1 MEHLQVLV
9 VVIPL
14 LAAPLCSLLPGR
26 RLPWLL
32 ATAVAWVVLCA
43 AAVLALE
50 VREAGLLTYE
60 LGGWAAPWGIE
71 YRLDASSAL
80 VQLLIGVIAAVVLP
94 FAGTSAALEIE
105 PERQSGFYAAVLL
118 LIAGLLGITATGD
131 AFNVFVFLEI
141 SSLSSYLL
149 IALGRD
155 RRALTA
161 SFRYLIMGT
170 LGATFYL
177 IGVGLLYAMTGTLN
191 MADLAERLPAVADT
205 RTVHTAVAFLVVGI
219 CLKIALFPLHL
230 WLPNA
235 YAYAPSAV
243 GALIAATSTKVAVYL
258 LIRIVYTVLG
268 VDFAFGQLAL
278 STVLLVLAVL
288 GMLTA
293 SAVAVNQPDARRML
307 AYSSVAQVGYMVLGL
322 SLASVTGLTAS
333 LLHLMNHA
341 LMKGALFLAMGCVAY
356 RLGGTRVADL
366 AGLGRAM
373 PWTMA
378 AFVAG
383 GLSLI
388 GVPLTVGFVSKWY
401 LVLAALEQGMWLLVL
416 AVVASSLL
424 AVAYVWR
431 VVEIAYFRGPA
442 REGIREAPWS
452 LLVPTWVL
460 VLANFWLGVDTRAT
474 VGLASQAA
482 QALLGAAP

>member
-14 LAAPLCSLLPGR
+14 LAAPLCALLPGR

-32 ATAVAWVVLCA
+32 ATTVAWAVLCA

-50 VREAGLLTYE
+50 VRAAGLLTYE

-71 YRLDASSAL
+71 YRLDASNAL
-80 VQLLIGVIAAVVLP
+80 VQLLIGVIAAAVLP
-94 FAGTSAALEIE
+94 FAGTSAALEID
-105 PERQSGFYAAVLL
+105 PERQSGFYSAVLL

-141 SSLSSYLL
+141 SSLSTYLL

-205 RTVHTAVAFLVVGI
+205 RTVHTAVAFLIVGI

-268 VDFAFGQLAL
+268 VDFAFDQLAL

-322 SLASVTGLTAS
+322 SLASVTGLTAA

-356 RLGGTRVADL
+356 RLGGTRIVDL

-378 AFVAG
+378 AFVAA

-388 GVPLTVGFVSKWY
+388 GVPLTVGFISKWY
-401 LVLAALEQGMWLLVL
+401 LVLAALEQGMWLLVI

-452 LLVPTWVL
+452 LLVPTWAL

-474 VGLASQAA
+474 VGLATQAA
-482 QALLGAAP
+482 QALLGAGP

>member
-14 LAAPLCSLLPGR
+14 LAAPLCALLPGR
-26 RLPWLL
+26 RAAWLL
-32 ATAVAWVVLCA
+32 ATAVAWVVLGA
-43 AAVLALE
+43 AAMLALE
-50 VREAGLLTYE
+50 VREAGVLTYE

-80 VQLLIGVIAAVVLP
+80 VQLLIGIVAAVVLP
-94 FAGTSAALEIE
+94 FAGTSAALEID
-105 PERQSGFYAAVLL
+105 PERQRGFFAALL
-118 LIAGLLGITATGD
+118 LLTAGLLGITATGD

-141 SSLSSYLL
+141 SSLSTYLL

-170 LGATFYL
+170 IGATFYL

-268 VDFAFGQLAL
+268 VDFAFGQLSL
-278 STVLLVLAVL
+278 SSVLLVLAVL

-356 RLGGTRVADL
+356 RVGGTRVDDL

-388 GVPLTVGFVSKWY
+388 GVPLTVGFISKWY
-401 LVLAALEQGMWLLVL
+401 LVLGALEQGHWLLVA
-416 AVVASSLL
+416 AVVVSSLL

-431 VVEIAYFRGPA
+431 VVEVAYFRGSAPA
-442 REGIREAPWS
+442 GIREAPWS
-452 LLVPTWVL
+452 LLVPTWAL
-460 VLANFWLGVDTRAT
+460 VLANFWLGVDTRVT
-474 VGLASQAA
+474 VGLATQAA

>member
-9 VVIPL
+9 VVVPL
-14 LAAPLCSLLPGR
+14 LAAPLCALLPGR

-32 ATAVAWVVLCA
+32 ATAVAWAVLCA

-80 VQLLIGVIAAVVLP
+80 VQLLIGVIAAAVLP

-141 SSLSSYLL
+141 SSLSTYLL

-268 VDFAFGQLAL
+268 VDFAFDQLSL
-278 STVLLVLAVL
+278 SSVLLVLAVL

-322 SLASVTGLTAS
+322 SLASVTGLTAA

-401 LVLAALEQGMWLLVL
+401 LVLAALEQGMWLLVV

-452 LLVPTWVL
+452 LLVPTWAL
-460 VLANFWLGVDTRAT
+460 VLANFWLGVDTRVT
-474 VGLASQAA
+474 VGLATQAA

>member
-1 MEHLQVLV
+1 MEHLQILV

-14 LAAPLCSLLPGR
+14 LAAPLCALLPGR

-32 ATAVAWVVLCA
+32 ATTVAWVVLWA
-43 AAVLALE
+43 SAVLALE
-50 VREAGLLTYE
+50 VRAVGVLSYE
-60 LGGWAAPWGIE
+60 IGGWAAPWGIE
-71 YRLDASSAL
+71 YRLDAASAL
-80 VQLLIGVIAAVVLP
+80 VQLLIGAVAAVVLP
-94 FAGTSAALEIE
+94 FAGTSAALEIA
-105 PERQSGFYAAVLL
+105 PERQGGFYAAVLL
-118 LIAGLLGITATGD
+118 LVAGLLGITATGD

-205 RTVHTAVAFLVVGI
+205 RAVHTAVAFLVTGI

-293 SAVAVNQPDARRML
+293 SAVAVNQPDVRRML

-356 RLGGTRVADL
+356 RLGGTRVDGL

-388 GVPLTVGFVSKWY
+388 GVPLTVGFISKWY
-401 LVLAALEQGMWLLVL
+401 LVLAALEQGMWLLVV
-416 AVVASSLL
+416 AVLASSLL

-442 REGIREAPWS
+442 PAGVREAPWT

-460 VLANFWLGVDTRAT
+460 VLANFWLGIDTRAT
-474 VGLASQAA
+474 VGLATQAA
-482 QALLGAAP
+482 QALIGAAP

>member
-14 LAAPLCSLLPGR
+14 LAAPLCALLPGR

-32 ATAVAWVVLCA
+32 ATTVAWVVLWA
-43 AAVLALE
+43 SALLALE
-50 VREAGLLTYE
+50 VREAGVLTYE

-71 YRLDASSAL
+71 YRLDASNAL
-80 VQLLIGVIAAVVLP
+80 VQLLIGFVAALVLP
-94 FAGTSAALEIE
+94 FAGTSAALEVD
-105 PERQSGFYAAVLL
+105 PQRQGGFYAALLL

-141 SSLSSYLL
+141 SSLSTYLL

-205 RTVHTAVAFLVVGI
+205 RTVHTAVAFLVAGI

-278 STVLLVLAVL
+278 SWVLLVLAVL

-378 AFVAG
+378 AFVAA

-401 LVLAALEQGMWLLVL
+401 LILAALEQGMWLLVA
-416 AVVASSLL
+416 AVLASSLL

-442 REGIREAPWS
+442 PAAVREAPWS
-452 LLVPTWVL
+452 LLVPTWAL

-474 VGLASQAA
+474 VGLATQAA
-482 QALLGAAP
+482 QALLGATP